1 MMNEKTKVRTSPMTE
16 SEMKK
21 VILSDDPYIKE
32 NVYIEMNDLI
42 NNDFEQ
48 LMDLMSSK
56 ITGTELLM
64 DINYRIVGL
73 HDEYTMIV
81 EVTGDISE
89 CVAVSD
95 YEKLEKLIN
104 EFYIKLDEAKDA
116 KKQIHEFIEDCLD
129 INLSEYSEKVENDE
143 SFCYGIN
150 GKELLELAE
159 SEGIEK

>member
-1 MMNEKTKVRTSPMTE
+1 MMNEKTKVRISPMTE
-16 SEMKK
+16 SEMKE
-21 VILSDDPYIKE
+21 VILSGDPYIKE

-42 NNDFEQ
+42 DNDFEQ

-104 EFYIKLDEAKDA
+104 KFHIKLDEAKDA

-143 SFCYGIN
+143 YFCYGIN
-150 GKELLELAE
+150 EKELLELAE
-159 SEGIEK
+159 REGIEK